1 MITTKKSAKRSSV
14 DNTGFEDEN
23 LQGIQTISFSKM
35 SPFDDEEDFDLPLDD
50 LDTLDTFDSD
60 DDDDY

>member
-1 MITTKKSAKRSSV
+1 MRSSV

-35 SPFDDEEDFDLPLDD
+35 SPFDDEDDFELPLDD